1 MASVL
6 DKTGLVLC
14 VGKLC
19 GLREQKLERAGAS
32 PRTPGAEKQ
41 GSFAKRVFQVPPW
54 SGIVFMFHSRYKVK
68 GSIICHSKICLF
80 GLKIILGYLLFR
92 NRRSRRSSESK

>member
-19 GLREQKLERAGAS
+19 GLKGYKLKRAGAS
-32 PRTPGAEKQ
+32 QRTPGTEKQ
-41 GSFAKRVFQVPPW
+41 GSFANRAFQVPLW
-54 SGIVFMFHSRYKVK
+54 SGIMFMFPSRYKVK
-68 GSIICHSKICLF
+68 RSRICHSKICLF

-92 NRRSRRSSESK
+92 NRRYRSSSESK